1 MTEKQAQ
8 PNLDL
13 IQMVQRA
20 RMQHDRD
27 ARPSQVSGVYWIES
41 KPLQEGLPP
50 TAHAGE
56 WVIETTSSVVDALWE
71 RIKAATEA
79 GELGYKSKV
88 STAPAT
94 HQVEPDARMIVVRTR
109 DADDAADVA
118 RVEARL
124 RALGVVPARYE
135 RI

>member
-1 MTEKQAQ
+1 MTEEQAK

-20 RMQHDRD
+20 RMQHDRE
-27 ARPSQVSGVYWIES
+27 AQPSEVSGVYWIES
-41 KPLQEGLPP
+41 KPLADTPPP
-50 TAHAGE
+50 TAQAGE
-56 WVIETTSSVVDALWE
+56 WLIETTVSAVDALWA
-71 RIKAATEA
+71 RVKAATEA

-88 STAPAT
+88 STVPAK
-94 HQVEPDARMIVVRTR
+94 HQAEADARVIVARTR
-109 DADDAADVA
+109 DADDAADVT

-124 RALGVVPARYE
+124 RALGIIPTRYE

>member
-1 MTEKQAQ
+1 MTDEQAKA
-8 PNLDL
+8 NLDL

-27 ARPSQVSGVYWIES
+27 ARPSEVSGVYWIES
-41 KPLQEGLPP
+41 KPLKEGLPP
-50 TAHAGE
+50 TARAGE
-56 WVIETTSSVVDALWE
+56 WVIETTSGGVDALWA

-88 STAPAT
+88 STAPAKN
-94 HQVEPDARMIVVRTR
+94 QAEPDARVIVARTR
-109 DADDAADVA
+109 DAGDAADVA

-124 RALGVVPARYE
+124 RALGIVPTRYE

>member
-1 MTEKQAQ
+1 MADEQAK

-27 ARPSQVSGVYWIES
+27 ALPSEVSGVYWIES
-41 KPLQEGLPP
+41 KPLNEGQPP
-50 TAHAGE
+50 TARAGE
-56 WVIETTSSVVDALWE
+56 WVIETTAGAVDALWAQV
-71 RIKAATEA
+71 KAATEA

-88 STAPAT
+88 STAPAKN
-94 HQVEPDARMIVVRTR
+94 QAEPDARVIVARTR
-109 DADDAADVA
+109 DAEDAADVA

-124 RALGVVPARYE
+124 RALGIVPTRYE